1 VKNANPLS
9 SLLRVP
15 ALLVALSLVTGCG
28 RSDAPPPVRP
38 ESAAPKTVEDFFV
51 ISVGDKQVKMQLAVK
66 PREMERGLMER
77 RDLKADEGMLFIYP
91 DTRRFSFWMRNTPTP
106 LDIGFFTADGVL
118 KEVYPL
124 HPYDETP
131 VQSRSEE
138 LKFAL
143 EVNQGW
149 FAANGV
155 KPGAKLDL
163 KAVADALRARAL
175 EPWEY
180 GLR

>member
-1 VKNANPLS
+1 VKNANPVS
-9 SLLRVP
+9 FLLRMLILAVT
-15 ALLVALSLVTGCG
+15 LSLVTGCG
-28 RSDAPPPVRP
+28 RSDAPREP
-38 ESAAPKTVEDFFV
+38 AAVKTAADFFV
-51 ISVGDKQVKMQLAVK
+51 IQVGDKPVKMQLAVK

-77 RDLKADEGMLFIYP
+77 TDLKPDEGMLFVYLSP
-91 DTRRFSFWMRNTPTP
+91 QQMSFWMRNTPTP
-106 LDIGFFTADGVL
+106 LDIGFFTKDGVL
-118 KEVYPL
+118 KEIFQL

-131 VQSRSEE
+131 VQSRGGE

-149 FAANGV
+149 FEKNEV

-163 KAVADALRARAL
+163 KALSAALKARGF

-180 GLR
+180 GVR